1 MRYSSL
7 ARLLAGSSVCLIC
20 AAPAQTTFARET
32 VLDAHCRPVLSS
44 VERRLLDR
52 ATMGTDNLRLF
63 LSSRVGIYDEPI
75 YETAVWAERVERER
89 ARCLD
94 AQQAS
99 TVPTAD
105 AAALGVAA
113 QSR

>member
-32 VLDAHCRPVLSS
+32 MLDAQCRPVVSS
-44 VERRLLDR
+44 VERRLLEK
-52 ATMGTDNLRLF
+52 ATMGTDTLRLF
-63 LSSRVGIYDEPI
+63 LSSRIGIYDEPI
-75 YETAVWAERVERER
+75 FETAVWAEQVQRAR

-94 AQQAS
+94 ARQTSAA
-99 TVPTAD
+99 PAAA
-105 AAALGVAA
+105 AAALGGAA
-113 QSR
+113 RSR